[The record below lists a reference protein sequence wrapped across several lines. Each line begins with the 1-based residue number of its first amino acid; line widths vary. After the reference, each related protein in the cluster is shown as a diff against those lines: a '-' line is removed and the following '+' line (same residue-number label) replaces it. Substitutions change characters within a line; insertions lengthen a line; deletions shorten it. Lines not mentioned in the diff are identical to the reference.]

1 MQEDLIQL
9 GLVEDEDIDLDDAAL
24 TLALLD
30 HPESDD
36 DACLHVLGELGER
49 LDDLGREVTDAR
61 RQAALL
67 AQVIGREFGF
77 IGDTETYD
85 DPANADLLRVI
96 ERRRGLPVSLS
107 ILYVA
112 AARQLGWMANVLDL
126 PGHVLVLLGD
136 DPDPVIIDPF
146 NGGRIV
152 DREQLVAF
160 VQDMNQGR
168 EEAVTHVSTMSNRAV
183 LVRLLLN
190 QATRAEASGQGRR
203 ALTLYQRMT
212 VMAPGHAHAW
222 WERARLELADADIP
236 AARSSL
242 TAMLEITREP
252 EMRERIS
259 ELLSS
264 LLAH

>member
-1 MQEDLIQL
+1 MHDDLIQL

-30 HPESDD
+30 HPDSEEDP
-36 DACLHVLGELGER
+36 CLHVLADIAER
-49 LDDLGREVTDAR
+49 LDDLSGEVTDAR

-67 AQVIGREFGF
+67 AQVLGREFGF
-77 IGDTETYD
+77 TGDTDTYD
-85 DPANADLLRVI
+85 DPANADLLQVI
-96 ERRRGLPVSLS
+96 GRRRGLPVSLS

-126 PGHVLVLLGD
+126 PGHVLVLVGD

-146 NGGRIV
+146 NGGRVV
-152 DREQLVAF
+152 DRDQLVAF
-160 VQDMNQGR
+160 VRDMNQGR
-168 EEAVTHVSTMSNRAV
+168 ETAVTHVSTMSNRAV
-183 LVRLLLN
+183 LVRLLMN
-190 QATRAEASGQGRR
+190 KATRAEASGQGRR

-212 VMAPGHAHAW
+212 VMAPGYPHAW
-222 WERARLELADADIP
+222 WERARLELADADVA

-242 TAMLEITREP
+242 TAMLEVTRDDD
-252 EMRERIS
+252 MRARIS

-264 LLAH
+264 LLAN

>member
-1 MQEDLIQL
+1 MHDDLIQL

-30 HPESDD
+30 HPDSED
-36 DACLHVLGELGER
+36 DACLHVLAEISER
-49 LDDLGREVTDAR
+49 LDDLGAEAVDAR
-61 RQAALL
+61 HQARLL
-67 AQVIGREFGF
+67 AQVLGDEFGF
-77 IGDTETYD
+77 TGDIETYD
-85 DPANADLLRVI
+85 DPSNVDLLRVI

-126 PGHVLVLLGD
+126 PGHVLVLIGD
-136 DPDPVIIDPF
+136 EPEPVIIDPF
-146 NGGRIV
+146 NGGRNV
-152 DREQLVAF
+152 DPEQLVAL

-168 EEAVTHVSTMSNRAV
+168 VAAVNHVSTMSNRAI
-183 LVRLLLN
+183 LVRLMLN

-212 VMAPGHAHAW
+212 VMAPGYAHAW
-222 WERARLELADADIP
+222 WERARLELADEDVS

-242 TAMLEITREP
+242 TAMLEVTREP
-252 EMRERIS
+252 ELRSRIS
-259 ELLSS
+259 DVLAS
-264 LLAH
+264 LLPG